1 MISGQRIQAYLLL
14 LQICQNL
21 RRKFQSPIQLN
32 MKMGLNLQELK
43 ILNPE
48 ENILHLIG
56 PKTLPVIVTNRKVK
70 NRKTLVILIETYLM
84 SRDSMK
90 NISVVQRLVEVELKT
105 EENRQ
110 YPVQRS
116 FLPVI
121 VMNRRVRNRKVLIM
135 SIRI

>member
-1 MISGQRIQAYLLL
+1 MMSGQKIQAHLLL

-21 RRKFQSPIQLN
+21 RRNLQSPTQSSI
-32 MKMGLNLQELK
+32 KMRLNLQKMKL
-43 ILNPE
+43 LNPE
-48 ENILHLIG
+48 ENILHLIKS
-56 PKTLPVIVTNRKVK
+56 KTLPSIVMNQKVK